1 MYQMKTL
8 SISTQGVHGKQF
20 KSEKRGL
27 IRVYQ
32 DNSRMLSIDN
42 FYGSGG
48 NYLQRPEPI
57 ITIFD
62 GLNPPNEKV
71 VFEGT
76 QSQLVELLLKAK

>member
-1 MYQMKTL
+1 MKTL

-20 KSEKRGL
+20 KTEKRGL

-32 DNSRMLSIDN
+32 DNSRMLNIDN
-42 FYGSGG
+42 FYGHGN

-62 GLNPPNEKV
+62 GLNPPNESV

-76 QSQLVELLLKAK
+76 LSKLVELLSKK

>member
-1 MYQMKTL
+1 MKTL

-27 IRVYQ
+27 VHIYQ
-32 DNSRMLSIDN
+32 DNSRMLSVDN
-42 FYGSGG
+42 FHGYGN
-48 NYLQRPEPI
+48 NYEQRSEPI
-57 ITIFD
+57 IVIYD
-62 GLNPPNEKV
+62 GLDSPNEKV

>member
-1 MYQMKTL
+1 MKTL

-20 KSEKRGL
+20 KTEKRGL

-32 DNSRMLSIDN
+32 NNSRMLNIDN
-42 FYGSGG
+42 FYGSGN

-62 GLNPPNEKV
+62 GFNPPNEV
-71 VFEGT
+71 VMFEGT
-76 QSQLVELLLKAK
+76 WGQLVDILSKAQ